1 MNKLELMKTANEVRK
16 GIVTAVHSAKSGH
29 PGGSLSA
36 ADIYT
41 YLYFEEMNIDPKDPK
56 KADRDRFVL
65 SKGHTAPGY
74 YSTLA
79 HRGFFPVEDLTTLRK
94 VGSYLQGHP
103 DMKHIPGVDMSSGSL
118 GQGISAA
125 VGMAISAKLSNDDY
139 RVYTLL
145 GDGEIQEGQV
155 WEASMLAGHRK
166 LDNLVVIV
174 DNNNLQIDGKI
185 TDVNSPYPIDKKFEA
200 FNFHV
205 INVDAHD
212 FDALRKAFD
221 EAKATKGMPTAII
234 AKSIKGKGVS
244 FMENQASWH
253 GVAPNDEEYAQECY
267 TLVKQLKLENVIFTG
282 RVDIVKYMEK
292 LDFTILTS
300 ISEGQPL
307 SVLESLAARR
317 PCVTTDVGCCRE
329 LLEGKEGDFFG
340 PAGYCVP
347 PMYRQGLAA
356 AMDKMCESR
365 SLRLRMGANGQ
376 NRVNKYYRHERM
388 MKEYKKLYGEVET
401 AYGWNRI

>member
-125 VGMAISAKLSNDDY
+125 VGMAISAKLSDDDY

-205 INVDAHD
+205 INIDGND
-212 FDALRKAFD
+212 FDQIEAAFKEARK
-221 EAKATKGMPTAII
+221 TKGMPTAII
-234 AKSIKGKGVS
+234 AKTIKGKGVS
-244 FMENQASWH
+244 FMEDQAGWH
-253 GVAPNDEEYAQECY
+253 GKAPNDEQYEQAMEE
-267 TLVKQLKLENVIFTG
+267 LE
-282 RVDIVKYMEK
+282 K
-292 LDFTILTS
+292 
-300 ISEGQPL
+300 
-307 SVLESLAARR
+307 
-317 PCVTTDVGCCRE
+317 
-329 LLEGKEGDFFG
+329 
-340 PAGYCVP
+340 AGEALC
-347 PMYRQGLAA
+347 Q
-356 AMDKMCESR
+356 K
-365 SLRLRMGANGQ
+365 
-376 NRVNKYYRHERM
+376 
-388 MKEYKKLYGEVET
+388 
-401 AYGWNRI
+401 